1 MRKNGC
7 NKNPQKGVCVMQLL
21 PAGTGRRVRFALSA
35 EPGSQ
40 VFVAGT
46 FNSWN
51 PAANPLKDNPG
62 SGHFKT
68 GLRVPTGTH
77 EYKFVVN
84 GVWTAD
90 PKCPDWAPNGYGSL
104 NSVLHV

>member
-1 MRKNGC
+1 MMKPLTKETRK
-7 NKNPQKGVCVMQLL
+7 
-21 PAGTGRRVRFALSA
+21 RVRFELSA

-46 FNSWN
+46 FNNWN
-51 PAANPLKDNPG
+51 PTANPLKDNPD
-62 SGHFKT
+62 SRHFKAA
-68 GLRVPTGTH
+68 LRVPIGTH

-84 GVWTAD
+84 GVWHMD
-90 PKCPDWAPNGYGSL
+90 PKCREWVLNGYGSL

>member
-1 MRKNGC
+1 MKLR
-7 NKNPQKGVCVMQLL
+7 
-21 PAGTGRRVRFALSA
+21 PAGTSKRVRFELSA

-46 FNSWN
+46 FNNWN
-51 PAANPLKDNPG
+51 PTANQLTANPLKDKQD
-62 SGHFKT
+62 SGTYKT
-68 GLRVPTGTH
+68 ALRVPTGTH

-84 GVWTAD
+84 GVWHTD
-90 PKCPDWAPNGYGSL
+90 PRCQERVLSGYASL